1 MHMASKTEV
10 AREALA
16 PVEPRGAGFYVRGTL
31 LFLKRM
37 WPAVYDLS
45 TSEVYV
51 FASAIAFNAILS
63 FFSFVVLIGSLLVNV
78 LHWQEG
84 YATIYHLLIAFVPV
98 ESGLLFQSLDQV
110 TRGPGGQASVISFA
124 LLVLTSS
131 GVFLPV
137 EIALNRAWGFEKPR
151 GLIKQ
156 RIVYL
161 VLVIICGLIM
171 LACVALA
178 SIWDQGLARL
188 LGDLPIRQ
196 QLFNLIG
203 TLVSMPFI
211 ALVFFLIYYAVPHG
225 RVRARQVF
233 FAAAAMAVLWVA
245 VTIGYRLA
253 LPLLNFKG
261 AYGRLY
267 AVMAVI
273 IWAFISSF
281 ILILGANLSARQVL
295 PVAWTGRRRD

>member
-1 MHMASKTEV
+1 MASKTEV
-10 AREALA
+10 ARGSQA
-16 PVEPRGAGFYVRGTL
+16 PVEPRGAGFYIRGTF

-78 LHWQEG
+78 LHWQAG
-84 YATIYHLLIAFVPV
+84 YTTIYHLLIAFVPV

-110 TRGPGGQASVISFA
+110 TRGPGGQVSVISFA

-151 GLIKQ
+151 GFIKQ

-161 VLVIICGLIM
+161 VLVVICGFVM

-178 SIWDQGLARL
+178 SIWDQGLGRL

-203 TLVSMPFI
+203 TLVCLPFI
-211 ALVFFLIYYAVPHG
+211 ALVFFLIYYVVPHG

-233 FAAAAMAVLWVA
+233 FAAAAMAVLWVGA
-245 VTIGYRLA
+245 TLGYRLA

-261 AYGRLY
+261 TYGRMY
-267 AVMAVI
+267 AVMSVI

-295 PVAWTGRRRD
+295 PVAWTRRERE